1 MSRRAGVNRGHN
13 GKVFGGGHKG
23 AEEKVSESR
32 EPKCEFSETAAWRR
46 ILNTDMGQVWVA
58 TG

>member
-1 MSRRAGVNRGHN
+1 MIRYSGAGIREPRKKSVR
-13 GKVFGGGHKG
+13 
-23 AEEKVSESR
+23 SR
-32 EPKCEFSETAAWRR
+32 EPKCEFSETVAWRR